1 MITTRRTDVAYHL
14 PRTPRHLSTGAGAVA
29 HRGVCQKA
37 GACYDRS
44 PAWTADAIQSTPPV
58 LFIFQLPPGRG
69 GGSSLNVKRETTMSS
84 ATANTARMIAKLLVE
99 RPTPHQ
105 EIPQLIDAVHR
116 TLAKLEGC
124 DEATATEAATP
135 TATSGDAQ
143 DVPAPKRRGRR
154 PRTTTTAAVVS
165 SEDRPPSPPAPTLLR
180 RAEVQAPVEV
190 APLQPPPARDRMT
203 RGVVR
208 WFDPQSRR
216 GALRLQGVSGD
227 LPFEPTTLEKANI
240 SRLFK
245 GQEVEAELGGSSD
258 APTLIG
264 FRLLAAGQA
273 AHVNPGLVRARQQ
286 KPVMVE
292 LKREALRRAAAR
304 DAAEALLPDRRD

>member
-1 MITTRRTDVAYHL
+1 
-14 PRTPRHLSTGAGAVA
+14 
-29 HRGVCQKA
+29 
-37 GACYDRS
+37 
-44 PAWTADAIQSTPPV
+44 
-58 LFIFQLPPGRG
+58 
-69 GGSSLNVKRETTMSS
+69 MSS

-116 TLAKLEGC
+116 TLAKLEGR
-124 DEATATEAATP
+124 DEPAATTGAP
-135 TATSGDAQ
+135 AVTAPAATSGGAEDA
-143 DVPAPKRRGRR
+143 PAPKRRGRQ
-154 PRTTTTAAVVS
+154 PRTATPTAIAP
-165 SEDRPPSPPAPTLLR
+165 SEDRPASPPAPTLLR

-190 APLQPPPARDRMT
+190 APIQPPSARDRTT

-227 LPFEPTTLEKANI
+227 LPFEPPTLEKANI

-245 GQEVEAELGGSSD
+245 GQEVEAELGGSPD

-292 LKREALRRAAAR
+292 LKREALKRAAAR
-304 DAAEALLPDRRD
+304 DAAEALLPDRHD

>member
-1 MITTRRTDVAYHL
+1 
-14 PRTPRHLSTGAGAVA
+14 
-29 HRGVCQKA
+29 
-37 GACYDRS
+37 
-44 PAWTADAIQSTPPV
+44 
-58 LFIFQLPPGRG
+58 
-69 GGSSLNVKRETTMSS
+69 MSS

-116 TLAKLEGC
+116 TLAKLEGR
-124 DEATATEAATP
+124 DEATATSAPAEVAMP
-135 TATSGDAQ
+135 TATSGGAQ
-143 DVPAPKRRGRR
+143 DAPTPKRRGRK
-154 PRTTTTAAVVS
+154 PRTTTPTAVVP

-245 GQEVEAELGGSSD
+245 GQEVEAELGGPPD

-304 DAAEALLPDRRD
+304 DAAEALLPDRHD